1 MLLLIGEVK
10 RKLFDVGPIHVVVK
24 TFLIYS
30 RAEFGYYL
38 MTELGEYLIGL
49 KHYFSFALLGNH
61 EKVGS
66 AVIML
71 NLFMCV
77 TLCIKFTM
85 YRHH

>member
-10 RKLFDVGPIHVVVK
+10 KKLFDVGPVPVVVK
-24 TFLIYS
+24 AFLIYL

-38 MTELGEYLIGL
+38 MIELGEFLIGS
-49 KHYFSFALLGNH
+49 KHNFSFALLGNH

-66 AVIML
+66 GVIMQ

-85 YRHH
+85 YMHH

>member
-10 RKLFDVGPIHVVVK
+10 KKLFDVGPIPVVVK
-24 TFLIYS
+24 AFLIYS

-38 MTELGEYLIGL
+38 MIELGEYLIRS
-49 KHYFSFALLGNH
+49 KHSFSFALLGNH

-66 AVIML
+66 TVIMQ

-77 TLCIKFTM
+77 ILCIKFTM
-85 YRHH
+85 YTHH